1 MAKPI
6 KLLKNQNLYLGRS
19 PYQLVIMKRDSL
31 DKRNGSTR
39 YDGVRFYGSLEG
51 VLTDLHKTFF
61 MLRQPIYK
69 KRTTYNVEDYRK
81 MRKQADDLLAE
92 AMASIKNADNREE
105 IINGFY

>member
-39 YDGVRFYGSLEG
+39 YDGVRFYGSL
-51 VLTDLHKTFF
+51 
-61 MLRQPIYK
+61 
-69 KRTTYNVEDYRK
+69 
-81 MRKQADDLLAE
+81 
-92 AMASIKNADNREE
+92 
-105 IINGFY
+105 